1 MYINTNVVSS
11 TFCNSLNGPNKE
23 RRENVNQIEL
33 QHQIKSNKSKWQNTR
48 QKFVSKPV
56 LLLTIYSDKA
66 NGIYQHACNLIMFQ
80 CQINAGIQWNDS
92 LKITHSVETGTG
104 TM

>member
-1 MYINTNVVSS
+1 MAKYTTKICFKTGVA
-11 TFCNSLNGPNKE
+11 
-23 RRENVNQIEL
+23 
-33 QHQIKSNKSKWQNTR
+33 
-48 QKFVSKPV
+48 
-56 LLLTIYSDKA
+56 LTIYSDKA

-80 CQINAGIQWNDS
+80 CQINAGNQWNDS

>member
-1 MYINTNVVSS
+1 MLRVKL
-11 TFCNSLNGPNKE
+11 FCNSLNGPKKE

-80 CQINAGIQWNDS
+80 CQINAGNQWNDS